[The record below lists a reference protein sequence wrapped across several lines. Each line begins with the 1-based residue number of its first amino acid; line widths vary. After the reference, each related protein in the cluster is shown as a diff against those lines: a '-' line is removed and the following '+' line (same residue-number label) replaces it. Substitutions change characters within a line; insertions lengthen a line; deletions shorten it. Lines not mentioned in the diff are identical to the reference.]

1 MTFISDC
8 LCTTVMTKW
17 AGYPVLP
24 NHDGKT
30 INVTDNTILVT
41 VSKYV
46 TGNLSWITR
55 FLVVSPT
62 ITEAQAATKEDL
74 PAPPPPPVVTVTVQ
88 PDERHPAEDLYE
100 CHRQLNQKRAFRR

>member
-55 FLVVSPT
+55 FLVVQIQLCNQILIWMLDFE
-62 ITEAQAATKEDL
+62 ITNFL
-74 PAPPPPPVVTVTVQ
+74 
-88 PDERHPAEDLYE
+88 
-100 CHRQLNQKRAFRR
+100 F

>member
-1 MTFISDC
+1 
-8 LCTTVMTKW
+8 MTKW

-55 FLVVSPT
+55 FLVV
-62 ITEAQAATKEDL
+62 L
-74 PAPPPPPVVTVTVQ
+74 L
-88 PDERHPAEDLYE
+88 AESQIMLIYT
-100 CHRQLNQKRAFRR
+100 RFARAKTP

>member
-1 MTFISDC
+1 
-8 LCTTVMTKW
+8 MTKW

-55 FLVVSPT
+55 FLVV
-62 ITEAQAATKEDL
+62 
-74 PAPPPPPVVTVTVQ
+74 
-88 PDERHPAEDLYE
+88 
-100 CHRQLNQKRAFRR
+100 LNEFLHT

>member
-1 MTFISDC
+1 
-8 LCTTVMTKW
+8 MTKW

-55 FLVVSPT
+55 FLVVESNET
-62 ITEAQAATKEDL
+62 FERAIREWYCSTTVANQQLITVIRFVAKSYTHL
-74 PAPPPPPVVTVTVQ
+74 
-88 PDERHPAEDLYE
+88 
-100 CHRQLNQKRAFRR
+100 

>member
-1 MTFISDC
+1 VTFISDC

-55 FLVVSPT
+55 FLVVDKCET
-62 ITEAQAATKEDL
+62 ILVMPSILLGITILKL
-74 PAPPPPPVVTVTVQ
+74 
-88 PDERHPAEDLYE
+88 
-100 CHRQLNQKRAFRR
+100 